1 MKRFITVMLVML
13 MMLTLAACG
22 SSSSSSKEEE
32 KAPEKEKQY
41 VGDTEFLSPD
51 EVCETKSKGSET
63 TTFTGDEGYGYDYR
77 VTYTYENSDEARNAY
92 QQYTVDYLKQTFTD
106 IEDSKGNYVYLT
118 DPFQSESNVL
128 SFYVMKLTVID
139 DALKKELI
147 GKYLMTEFGDYTEQY
162 RKGWEDKTLYMYL
175 DITED
180 ENVTIY
186 LVTDGKKENTGSFTL
201 KEFMNDGSVTYEK
214 GKFTLK
220 ADSATMVFEKNDDIP
235 D

>member
-13 MMLTLAACG
+13 MMLTLSACG
-22 SSSSSSKEEE
+22 SSSGKEEG
-32 KAPEKEKQY
+32 KTPEKETQY
-41 VGDTEFLSPD
+41 VGETELVSPD
-51 EVCETKSKGSET
+51 EVCEIKSKASET
-63 TTFTGDEGYGYDYR
+63 TTFTGDEGYGYDYK
-77 VTYTYENSDEARNAY
+77 VSYTYENSDEARSVY
-92 QQYTVDYLKQTFTD
+92 EQYTNKYLGKTFPNN
-106 IEDSKGNYVYLT
+106 EDSKGNYVYLT

-128 SFYVMKLTVID
+128 SFYVLKQVVID
-139 DALKKELI
+139 DALKKELV

-186 LVTDGKKENTGSFTL
+186 IFAGGKKENSGTFTL
-201 KEFMNDGSVTYEK
+201 KEFMNDSDVTYEK
-214 GKFTLK
+214 GKFTLQ
-220 ADSATMVFEKNDDIP
+220 SSSGTMVFEKNEEIP